1 VASGEI
7 TDDVKRFIHDHIHS
21 VEQLE
26 VLLLLAGSGRQEWDA
41 AAVSQKLYIQA
52 ASAETRL
59 ADLQARGFL
68 TVRMD
73 GPHKRYSFASLSA
86 AQEQTIRGLD
96 AAYKMRKD
104 SVINLIFSRPADNIR
119 SFSDAFRIRRQD

>member
-7 TDDVKRFIHDHIHS
+7 TNDIKRFIDDNIHS

-26 VLLLLAGSGRQEWDA
+26 VLLLLAGSGKEEWDA
-41 AAVSQKLYIQA
+41 TSVSQKLYIQG
-52 ASAETRL
+52 ASAATRL
-59 ADLQARGFL
+59 ADLQARGLL
-68 TVRMD
+68 TVRTE
-73 GPHKRYSFASLSA
+73 GALSRYCLASLSSE
-86 AQEQTIRGLD
+86 QEQTIRGLD

-104 SVINLIFSRPADNIR
+104 SIINLIFSRPADNIR